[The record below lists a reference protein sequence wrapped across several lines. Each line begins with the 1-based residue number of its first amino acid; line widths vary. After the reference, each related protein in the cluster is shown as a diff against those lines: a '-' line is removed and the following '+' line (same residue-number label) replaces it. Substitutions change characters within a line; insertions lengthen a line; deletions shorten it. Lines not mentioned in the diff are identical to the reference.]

1 MPTTPQ
7 KLANLLFTNPALN
20 ELAEAGDAVGILAA
34 INLRDRQRTND
45 ELQTINAIVLAL
57 GEQAAGI
64 AAGVL
69 KTAAAQNPLLD
80 AIYVKFC
87 STGIDLS
94 NARTQA
100 MIDLLFASTI
110 PIGLDEQN
118 QPIMFDLMPLG
129 QAIKAMGVWYQ
140 SLADQEFGEEA
151 TEEHVTDALVLFA
164 RRKLA
169 MLVVARYNAVMA
181 AVEAGDVA
189 DWDAARAALGA
200 E

>member
-1 MPTTPQ
+1 MATTPQ

-20 ELAEAGDAVGILAA
+20 ELAEAGDAPGILAA
-34 INLRDRQRTND
+34 INLRDRERTND

-57 GEQAAGI
+57 GEQAAGV

-94 NARTQA
+94 NTRTQA

-118 QPIMFDLMPLG
+118 QPIMFDLIPLG

-151 TEEHVTDALVLFA
+151 TEQHVADALVLFA

-169 MLVVARYNAVMA
+169 LLVVARYNAVMA

-189 DWDAARAALGA
+189 DWEAARAALGA